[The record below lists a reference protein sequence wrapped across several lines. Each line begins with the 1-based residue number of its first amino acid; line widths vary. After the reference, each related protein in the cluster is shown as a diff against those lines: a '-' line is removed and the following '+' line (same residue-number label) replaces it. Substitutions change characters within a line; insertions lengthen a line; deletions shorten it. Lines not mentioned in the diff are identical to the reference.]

1 MIGMRNRVLMVA
13 LATAGMTMGYATPA
27 AAQATRTWVSGVG
40 DDVNP
45 CSRTAP
51 CKTFAGA
58 ISKTAANGEINCLD
72 PGGYGAVT
80 ITKSITIDCHYTE
93 GGALAGGNGITVND
107 GSTGTPNTIV
117 VVLRGLDIFGV
128 NPPTNGVRFVAGA
141 ALHIED
147 SVIRRFN
154 AANSFG
160 VSFAPAASARLFIK
174 NSRITQNGTTSSGGG
189 ILIQP
194 TGTGVAR
201 VDIRN
206 TEVQDNGRIGIS
218 IQMAST
224 TGVGNNVSV
233 DNSVVSGNPTGDG
246 IVAVSA
252 GTAVNVMIA
261 NSLVA
266 HNALN
271 GIIGS
276 GGGVTVRVGN
286 TTVTGNAFTQPASGV
301 VAAGGALVQSYND
314 NRVNGN
320 TVDGGFS
327 SDIAKD

>member
-1 MIGMRNRVLMVA
+1 
-13 LATAGMTMGYATPA
+13 
-27 AAQATRTWVSGVG
+27 
-40 DDVNP
+40 
-45 CSRTAP
+45 
-51 CKTFAGA
+51 
-58 ISKTAANGEINCLD
+58 
-72 PGGYGAVT
+72 
-80 ITKSITIDCHYTE
+80 
-93 GGALAGGNGITVND
+93 
-107 GSTGTPNTIV
+107 
-117 VVLRGLDIFGV
+117 
-128 NPPTNGVRFVAGA
+128 
-141 ALHIED
+141 
-147 SVIRRFN
+147 
-154 AANSFG
+154 
-160 VSFAPAASARLFIK
+160 
-174 NSRITQNGTTSSGGG
+174 
-189 ILIQP
+189 
-194 TGTGVAR
+194 
-201 VDIRN
+201 
-206 TEVQDNGRIGIS
+206 VQDNGRIGIS

-224 TGVGNNVSV
+224 TGVGNNVSI

-252 GTAVNVMIA
+252 GTAVNVMVA

>member
-1 MIGMRNRVLMVA
+1 MRNRVLMVA

>member
-1 MIGMRNRVLMVA
+1 MRNRVLMVA

-107 GSTGTPNTIV
+107 GATATPNTAV
-117 VVLRGLDIFGV
+117 VVIRGLDIFGV

-224 TGVGNNVSV
+224 TGVGNNVSI

-252 GTAVNVMIA
+252 GTAVNVMVA